1 MTRLFKLSG
10 GIIATE
16 GEDMKAIARR
26 LSAWL
31 NQVANRPAGVQR
43 FKVTRSDAYE
53 MDFEL
58 IVRAASWSDA
68 QAVGNEAVVEALNAI
83 HVTLV
88 EDDSPGFGEHASSGS
103 YVESLGT
110 MLSYA

>member
-10 GIIATE
+10 GIISTE
-16 GEDMKAIARR
+16 GEDMKDIAYR

-31 NQVANRPAGVQR
+31 NRQANRSTGIQR
-43 FKVTRSDAYE
+43 FQVTRSDAYE

-68 QAVGNEAVVEALNAI
+68 QTIGNGAIVDALSAI

-88 EDDSPGFGEHASSGS
+88 EEDSSDFSNHASSGS